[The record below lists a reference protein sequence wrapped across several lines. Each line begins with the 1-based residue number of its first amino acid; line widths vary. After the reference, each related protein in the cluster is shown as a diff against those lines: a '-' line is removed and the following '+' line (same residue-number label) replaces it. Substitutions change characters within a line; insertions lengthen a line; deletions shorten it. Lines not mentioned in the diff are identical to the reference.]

1 MTMSEIRSPKLAP
14 LEEGLLQAMQA
25 LDRQV
30 AREMQRSPAERELKG
45 VRKWEPY
52 EKRVE
57 NVTSFILNS
66 LGEESIALD
75 GVLILAQSFVKSLHL
90 IAEDLGGDGLGEVRA
105 QYFRGALES
114 IAQDISRAETTL
126 KGGPEIN

>member
-1 MTMSEIRSPKLAP
+1 MSESGAQKLPP
-14 LEEGLLQAMQA
+14 LEEGLLRALQA

-30 AREMQRSPAERELKG
+30 AREMQRTPAEREVKG

-57 NVTSFILNS
+57 NVTSFVLNS
-66 LGEESIALD
+66 FGDESISLD
-75 GVLILAQSFVKSLHL
+75 GVLILAQSFTKALYL
-90 IAEDLGGDGLGEVRA
+90 LAEELGVDGLGEVRS
-105 QYFRGALES
+105 QYCRGALDGIS
-114 IAQDISRAETTL
+114 QDVSRAQLAL